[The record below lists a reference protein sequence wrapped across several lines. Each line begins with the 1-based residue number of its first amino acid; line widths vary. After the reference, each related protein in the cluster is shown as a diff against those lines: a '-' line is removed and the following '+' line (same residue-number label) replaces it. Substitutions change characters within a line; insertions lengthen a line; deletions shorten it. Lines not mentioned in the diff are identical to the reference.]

1 MNMITQSFGA
11 IDPGRAADRRGSH
24 DSFVAGPI
32 VVCKCHPAF
41 ESVTRLGDSSHR
53 IQYWEEHVPAA
64 SVEMQGHAVR
74 FQFFIIC
81 PGTVDS
87 SEQGPRV
94 AANAETEFGQSAN
107 SRLRQLFDQPLN
119 FGASTSDREEK
130 SRQWPHDAR
139 RSTWGDLASTG
150 RWLFVPARP
159 IRESPHSHRTE
170 NVPHIQAA
178 AGSRVEPRP
187 RVRRLQIS
195 PNGRGGRV

>member
-107 SRLRQLFDQPLN
+107 SRLHNCSTNLSISARQRQIGRKKAGNGPTTPGDQ
-119 FGASTSDREEK
+119 
-130 SRQWPHDAR
+130 
-139 RSTWGDLASTG
+139 
-150 RWLFVPARP
+150 
-159 IRESPHSHRTE
+159 
-170 NVPHIQAA
+170 
-178 AGSRVEPRP
+178 
-187 RVRRLQIS
+187 
-195 PNGRGGRV
+195 RGVI